1 VQRAVVLLNEKD
13 VAYDVTYI
21 DLKDKPDWFL
31 RLSPLGKVPVLKVGK
46 AVLFESAVICEYL
59 DEVHP
64 PSLHPA
70 DPLARAVN
78 RGWVEFSSALFVDLY
93 RLCTAEGKE
102 EFEQRRGEARE
113 KLERLEAQ
121 LGAGPF
127 FNGPRFSLVDA
138 AVAPAFMRIAL
149 MEEMHPLG
157 LLDGLPK
164 VRRWSEALLARES
177 VRTSVVPE
185 FVALFRDYL
194 AGGGSFL
201 ARNSAGG

>member
-31 RLSPLGKVPVLKVGK
+31 RISPLGKVPVLKVGEV
-46 AVLFESAVICEYL
+46 ALFESAVICEYL

-70 DPLARAVN
+70 DPLRKAVN
-78 RGWVEFSSALFVDLY
+78 RGWIEFSSELFVDLY
-93 RLCTAEGKE
+93 RLCLAGDRVEL
-102 EFEQRRGEARE
+102 EQRRDEARQ
-113 KLERLEAQ
+113 KLERLEVQ
-121 LGAGPF
+121 LGEGPF
-127 FNGPRFSLVDA
+127 FNGRQFALVDA
-138 AVAPAFMRIAL
+138 AIAPAFMRL
-149 MEEMHPLG
+149 SLLEGMRPLG

-164 VRRWSEALLARES
+164 LRRWSEALLGQES

-185 FVALFRDYL
+185 FPDLFRDYL
-194 AGGGSFL
+194 AAGGSYL
-201 ARNSAGG
+201 ARR